1 MNKDAA
7 LGAGT
12 ARGRRPA
19 NKEAAET
26 TRWLSVCI
34 CNGFIIENGAQNE
47 GACWL
52 GWVTC
57 EKYVEAMPEKF
68 VSIARNKT
76 SIEIASLQHGTPV
89 V

>member
-1 MNKDAA
+1 MNKDAV
-7 LGAGT
+7 LGAGS

-26 TRWLSVCI
+26 TRSVYI

-52 GWVTC
+52 VG
-57 EKYVEAMPEKF
+57 
-68 VSIARNKT
+68 
-76 SIEIASLQHGTPV
+76 
-89 V
+89 